1 MCSFHLFGLP
11 VANNWPFCICF
22 LCIYFSVNST
32 SSSLISPLSSLGSD
46 SIPYL
51 CLLRCC
57 GARPMQQRPLLTQP
71 SSSISPSPPSLTQP
85 THIWLLCF
93 LLRLRQH
100 RDHQHRVVRPPLH
113 DPSQGFFNSTP
124 VWVTNDNH
132 PLIDVPLFSFILF
145 FVLFVLLINVMDL
158 FGFFVVVVFLNLSC
172 FEVHKLIWILED
184 LKFEINWLRDLLIL
198 S

>member
-1 MCSFHLFGLP
+1 M
-11 VANNWPFCICF
+11 
-22 LCIYFSVNST
+22 
-32 SSSLISPLSSLGSD
+32 
-46 SIPYL
+46 
-51 CLLRCC
+51 
-57 GARPMQQRPLLTQP
+57 
-71 SSSISPSPPSLTQP
+71 
-85 THIWLLCF
+85 
-93 LLRLRQH
+93 
-100 RDHQHRVVRPPLH
+100 VRPPLH

-184 LKFEINWLRDLLIL
+184 LKFEINWLSNLLIL